1 VPRATPVCGSSEL
14 RFSRHGRPLTV
25 TVAANGPPEQCEYAA
40 VLSDPIPAPGSPL
53 PAWRVPDMRE
63 DRQGIVAPVGVSASV
78 ILPAVAV
85 IFPPGRT
92 VQVFAAATDAVR
104 GLTARVAAAA
114 GAAVATR
121 AVATRATAARATTP
135 TPVRTRASLR
145 RPVPQTLPAAAVGCA
160 GRFARRLGAAALDDG
175 AGRRAENVARR
186 G

>member
-1 VPRATPVCGSSEL
+1 
-14 RFSRHGRPLTV
+14 
-25 TVAANGPPEQCEYAA
+25 
-40 VLSDPIPAPGSPL
+40 
-53 PAWRVPDMRE
+53 MRE
-63 DRQGIVAPVGVSASV
+63 ERQGIVAPVGVSASV
-78 ILPAVAV
+78 VLPAVAV

-104 GLTARVAAAA
+104 ELTARVAAAA
-114 GAAVATR
+114 GAAVAAR
-121 AVATRATAARATTP
+121 AAAARATTP

-160 GRFARRLGAAALDDG
+160 GRFARRLGAAALDDV